1 MLNGVMDEGDV
12 WEREEGRWRLRVGWK
27 GEGKSVRRES
37 KPAIKRRV
45 RFSLRVS
52 MLHVDEVF
60 SLTTNCDI
68 KGEGW
73 QSS

>member
-1 MLNGVMDEGDV
+1 MLNGVMEKSDV

-45 RFSLRVS
+45 SLLSSR
-52 MLHVDEVF
+52 LDAPRRRGVF
-60 SLTTNCDI
+60 LDN
-68 KGEGW
+68 
-73 QSS
+73 QL

>member
-45 RFSLRVS
+45 SLLSSR
-52 MLHVDEVF
+52 LDAPRRRGVF
-60 SLTTNCDI
+60 LDN
-68 KGEGW
+68 
-73 QSS
+73 QL